1 MMVGKRIML
10 LGVLCFCMSL
20 WLFQAGTAKAAETK
34 IGVMNGQKVIW
45 TCAAGAK
52 AKVKLEGKMKGLQE
66 KFKAEEQALVDLQN
80 EIEKKSSA
88 WSKEKKDQKVQD
100 FNKKRRDLQTKQEE
114 ARTEM
119 NQLKES
125 ELGPIIKAIQT
136 ELEKFG
142 KEHGYT
148 VILDS
153 TTGAVP
159 YFDQESVEVSEALI
173 KELDKSMANK

>member
-1 MMVGKRIML
+1 MVGKRIML
-10 LGVLCFCMSL
+10 LGVLCFCVSL
-20 WLFQAGTAKAAETK
+20 FLFQAGTVKAAETK

-52 AKVKLEGKMKGLQE
+52 AKVKLEEKMKGLQE
-66 KFKAEEQALVDLQN
+66 KFKTEEQTLVTLQE
-80 EIEKKSSA
+80 EIKKKSSA
-88 WSKEKKDQKVQD
+88 WNKETKEAKMLD
-100 FNKKRRDLQTKQEE
+100 FNKKRQELQTKQED

-153 TTGAVP
+153 NSGAVP
-159 YFDQESVEVSEALI
+159 YFNQEAVEVSDALV
-173 KELDKSMANK
+173 KDLDKSMAK

>member
-10 LGVLCFCMSL
+10 LGAICFCASL
-20 WLFQAGTAKAAETK
+20 MIFKAGTVNAAETK

-52 AKVKLEGKMKGLQE
+52 AKVKLEDKMKGLQE
-66 KFKAEEQALVDLQN
+66 KFKAEEQTLVTLQE
-80 EIEKKSSA
+80 EIKKKSSA
-88 WSKEKKDQKVQD
+88 WSKEKKEEKMLE
-100 FNKKRRDLQTKQEE
+100 FNKKRQELQSKQEE
-114 ARTEM
+114 AGKEM

-153 TTGAVP
+153 NSGAVP
-159 YFDQESVEVSEALI
+159 YFNQEAVEVSDAI
-173 KELDKSMANK
+173 VKDLDKSMAK

>member
-1 MMVGKRIML
+1 MVGKRIML
-10 LGVLCFCMSL
+10 LGVLCFCMG
-20 WLFQAGTAKAAETK
+20 LFLLQAGTVKAAETK

-66 KFKAEEQALVDLQN
+66 KFKAEEQTLVDLQN

-88 WSKEKKDQKVQD
+88 WSKEKKDQKIQD
-100 FNKKRRDLQTKQEE
+100 FNTKRRDLQTKQEE

-119 NQLKES
+119 NQLKET
-125 ELGPIIKAIQT
+125 ELGPIIKAIQV

-142 KEHGYT
+142 KQHGYT

-153 TTGAVP
+153 ASGAVP
-159 YFDQESVEVSEALI
+159 YFDHEGVEVSDALI
-173 KELDKSMANK
+173 KDLDKSMATK